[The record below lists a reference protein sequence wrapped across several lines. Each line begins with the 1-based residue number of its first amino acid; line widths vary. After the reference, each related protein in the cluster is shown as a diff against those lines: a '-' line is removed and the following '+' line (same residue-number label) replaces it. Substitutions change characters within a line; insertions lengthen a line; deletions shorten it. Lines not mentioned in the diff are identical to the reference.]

1 LLFLWDM
8 HGRRRRPQRGFSIL
22 ELLIV
27 AVIVS
32 IAAGAAM
39 PRREQG
45 LFALHNAQSGLV
57 ADMRMTRGSAIAQGV
72 HFRLDITDSRNYAI
86 HKMMDSGG
94 GWVED
99 GDPVVERE
107 LPPTVSFS
115 GGIGEGYE
123 FNTRGFLVDP
133 TVLQTLTLVDSATGG
148 YRTVDVWPSGQVI
161 SG

>member
-1 LLFLWDM
+1 LVV
-8 HGRRRRPQRGFSIL
+8 S
-22 ELLIV
+22 
-27 AVIVS
+27 VIVS
-32 IAAGAAM
+32 IAAAAAM

-57 ADMRMTRGSAIAQGV
+57 ADMRMTRSSAIAQGV
-72 HFRLDITDSRNYAI
+72 HFRLEIADSQNYTI
-86 HKMMDSGG
+86 HKMVEAGG

-115 GGIGEGYE
+115 GAAGEGYE

-133 TVLQTLTLVDSATGG
+133 NFLQTLTLVDSTTGG
-148 YRTVDVWPSGQVI
+148 SRTVDVWPSGQVI

>member
-1 LLFLWDM
+1 M
-8 HGRRRRPQRGFSIL
+8 HARRRGPQRGYSIL
-22 ELLIV
+22 ELLV
-27 AVIVS
+27 VSVIVS
-32 IAAGAAM
+32 IAAAAAM

-57 ADMRMTRGSAIAQGV
+57 ADMRMTRSSAIAQGV
-72 HFRLDITDSRNYAI
+72 HFRLAIADSRNYTI
-86 HKMMDSGG
+86 HRMLESGG

-115 GGIGEGYE
+115 GGVGEGYE

-133 TVLQTLTLVDSATGG
+133 NFLQTLTLVDSATGG